1 MMMRPLEEED
11 YQKVMSELTEVLKQP
26 ILYQNLTCL
35 IHFVREFIEMT
46 IKIVLRNIYLKLY
59 HSGIA

>member
-26 ILYQNLTCL
+26 ILYQNLTFL
-35 IHFVREFIEMT
+35 IHFFVREFIEMT
-46 IKIVLRNIYLKLY
+46 IKIVLEIF
-59 HSGIA
+59 I